1 MRWKERKPEI
11 TMNINEYR
19 GNERDR
25 IREKEIDQKQ
35 TEIEKEKRARN

>member
-1 MRWKERKPEI
+1 
-11 TMNINEYR
+11 MNINEYR